1 MKKMSNNDRAE
12 FIGQL
17 IDIVEDYIEEREG
30 TNKHC
35 ILDTDY
41 DKLSEKFEGT
51 LVNWKFLEERKKAVP
66 SDIRLC

>member
-12 FIGQL
+12 FLGQL

-30 TNKHC
+30 TKEPC

-41 DKLSEKFEGT
+41 DKLSEKFERT
-51 LVNWKFLEERKKAVP
+51 LVNWELLEERKKAVP
-66 SDIRLC
+66 SDIRRY